1 LRPAIAALIAAIVAM
16 HAGPAHARGEA
27 PKIAAS
33 AAILIDAETG
43 QVLYEKNADERRP
56 IASTTKIMTALLIL
70 EHGRLGAPCTVSQ
83 AASTTPQSSI
93 WLQPGESLRLDDLL
107 TAVLVKSAND
117 AAAAAAEAVA
127 GSQAAFV
134 EMMNAR
140 ARELGAQN
148 THFANPHGL
157 YDPQHY
163 SSARDLA
170 AITQVA
176 MRQPRFAELVSTK
189 RATIPWPGKDCDR
202 LLLNKNKLL
211 SMMSGADGVKT
222 GYVKESG
229 PCLVASATRDG
240 WRLMAVLLDS
250 PELWAEAQ
258 TLLGYGFDNF
268 RALQFAHRGKPVVW
282 VKIRGGEQPRV
293 SLVPSRSLMLV
304 LPKTTRQQLAYM
316 PRIDLTHSH
325 LMAPVHAGQPMGR
338 MVLVA
343 GNRELRAV
351 DLLAG
356 ETVPRSVLA
365 SVWLGMSR
373 LMLCLV
379 AAAIAVR
386 GYSVATKRS
395 RTRRVHVRLTP
406 ARQEPRSSALP
417 Q

>member
-1 LRPAIAALIAAIVAM
+1 VRAAIAALIVATV
-16 HAGPAHARGEA
+16 ATYAVPARARAEA
-27 PKIAAS
+27 PNIAAS
-33 AAILIDAETG
+33 SAILIDAETG

-56 IASTTKIMTALLIL
+56 IASTTKIMTALVIL
-70 EHGRLGAPCTVSQ
+70 EHGRLDAPYTVSQ
-83 AASTTPQSSI
+83 AASATPQSSI

-107 TAVLVKSAND
+107 TAILVKSAND

-127 GSQAAFV
+127 GNQAAFV

-148 THFANPHGL
+148 THFVNPHGL

-163 SSARDLA
+163 STARDLA
-170 AITQVA
+170 AMTQVA
-176 MRQPRFAELVSTK
+176 MRQPRFAQLVSTK
-189 RATIPWPGKDCDR
+189 RATIPWPGKDCAR
-202 LLLNKNKLL
+202 VLVNKNKLL
-211 SMMSGADGVKT
+211 SMMPGADGVKT

-240 WRLMAVLLDS
+240 WRLIAVLLDS
-250 PELWAEAQ
+250 PDLWPEAEA
-258 TLLGYGFDNF
+258 LLSYGFDNF

-282 VKIRGGEQPRV
+282 VKVRGGEKARV

-304 LPKTTRQQLAYM
+304 LPRATQQQSAYM

-325 LMAPVHAGQPMGR
+325 FAAPVRAGQPMGR

-356 ETVPRSVLA
+356 ETVPRSLLA

-373 LMLCLV
+373 FMLCLV

-386 GYSVATKRS
+386 GYSVATKRG
-395 RTRRVHVRLTP
+395 RIRRVHVQLTP
-406 ARQEPRSSALP
+406 APREPRSSALS
-417 Q
+417 